1 MQQTLSFRF
10 SIQAVK
16 QDHRLLEAQHISLVQ
31 AQEAEQRE
39 VKQPIET
46 GLELE

>member
-10 SIQAVK
+10 SIQVVK
-16 QDHRLLEAQHISLVQ
+16 QDHRLLVVQHISSVQ
-31 AQEAEQRE
+31 AQEAEQRDL
-39 VKQPIET
+39 KQAIET